1 MVRAGSLR
9 FLLEGP
15 VKTLSQAAMLF
26 CLMNRDIDTT
36 VPGVKD
42 VAETEEIAGCVDL
55 PPIPAHHLDR
65 LRALYARDF
74 RA

>member
-15 VKTLSQAAMLF
+15 VKTPSQAAMLF

-42 VAETEEIAGCVDL
+42 VAETEEIAGCVDH